1 MWKQKTIFISCA
13 CLALTGCNTM
23 WAGNPL
29 RTNDIGVGIATPP
42 AMDTSP
48 ISQVVFTCE
57 DGASF
62 TAIFNDQENS
72 ATIKRDGTS
81 AVILPA
87 LETGSGYLYAN
98 DDFELRGQGDA
109 AMWRI
114 GSGVPT
120 KCTAT
125 S

>member
-1 MWKQKTIFISCA
+1 MWKQKTIFVVCT

-42 AMDTSP
+42 AMDSSP
-48 ISQVVFTCE
+48 VSQVVFTCE
-57 DGASF
+57 NGASF
-62 TAIFNDQENS
+62 TATFDDLENRAS
-72 ATIKRDGTS
+72 IERDGKTI
-81 AVILPA
+81 VILPA

-109 AMWRI
+109 AMWRV
-114 GSGVPT
+114 SNGVPT
-120 KCTAT
+120 KCTAI